1 MKKTVSIILNLKG
14 DWTGK
19 EKTERIMRI
28 EGIPMY
34 ADHISTYNEETKETW
49 ISIVYTQERE
59 VSTNE

>member
-19 EKTERIMRI
+19 EKTELLMRI

-34 ADHISTYNEETKETW
+34 ADHISSYNKETKETW

-59 VSTNE
+59 VY